1 MFSKLMD
8 RTVECHFRKLGSG
21 RLVFIPYSLKGKCYF
36 VDSKSDE
43 QKLRAFVKM
52 YRSSISLLSLLTCP
66 SIYGSALIL
75 DVFGGLTPRGHRLAI
90 ALGIPLFFW
99 LVLIALMLMLWIFY
113 KQAVPGFTASLSEV
127 GPEVKPQLTDV
138 SAGQRKVVLVCL
150 GAVLF
155 LLGLILFAIQR
166 RPSNPCPRQGQACR
180 QSEVDSS
187 RRVHPQS

>member
-8 RTVECHFRKLGSG
+8 RAVESQFRRLGSG

-43 QKLRAFVKM
+43 QKLRALAKM
-52 YRSSISLLSLLTCP
+52 YRSSISLLSLLTSPC
-66 SIYGSALIL
+66 IYGSALIL

-99 LVLIALMLMLWIFY
+99 LVLIALMLMLWVLY

-138 SAGQRKVVLVCL
+138 SAGQRKVALVCL
-150 GAVLF
+150 GAVLL

-166 RPSNPCPRQGQACR
+166 RPSNPCPPPGQACR

-187 RRVHPQS
+187 SRVRPQS